1 MIITQKYHSAQDID
15 SEFIPSL
22 EELLSDCVPSFEWLR
37 EYELSAPEN
46 IHFNYYLFFGDKHNA
61 PIGFAQV
68 AIEQDR
74 RKQKSNFFS
83 FNKKKNEKIK
93 KANWLVPGSF
103 KEALVFEPRYKNMAI
118 MKASNIF
125 EEFLKREDIK
135 GQTLR
140 FGQAYSELPQNFH
153 GHLQSSTER
162 IIPDTL
168 VKNQSGYKEYLD
180 SLSAQTK
187 NEIINNWRSLH
198 TQSFILD
205 ENDIFKEI
213 FAYKNSG
220 AKIYKRLKNDDRI
233 KKYLKLNTTFYTLE
247 KEKTLIG
254 IVFLIKGTGHHYFYD
269 FISLTDEINPT
280 ILHQMA
286 IMNFYEREDSN
297 RLHLLF
303 EPKDHTY
310 FTQVG
315 FTFRKQIELAYKND

>member
-22 EELLSDCVPSFEWLR
+22 EELLSDCVPSFEWLK
-37 EYELSAPEN
+37 EHELSAAEN

-74 RKQKSNFFS
+74 RAQNIFFKN

-103 KEALVFEPRYKNMAI
+103 KEAIVFEPRYKNMAI

-125 EEFLKREDIK
+125 DEFLNRDDIN

-140 FGQAYSELPQNFH
+140 FGQAYSELPEKFH
-153 GHLQSSTER
+153 GHLQSSNEK

-168 VKNQSGYKEYLD
+168 VKNQAGYKEYLD
-180 SLSAQTK
+180 SLKTQTK
-187 NEIINNWRSLH
+187 NEIVNNWRSLH
-198 TQSFILD
+198 TRSFILD
-205 ENDIFKEI
+205 ENNIFKEI
-213 FAYKNSG
+213 FAYKNDG
-220 AKIYKRLKNDDRI
+220 AKVYKRLRNDKRI
-233 KKYLKLNTTFYTLE
+233 RKYLKLNTTFYTLE
-247 KEKTLIG
+247 KDKCLLG

-269 FISLTDEINPT
+269 FVLLSDNINPSV
-280 ILHQMA
+280 LHQMA
-286 IMNFYEREDSN
+286 IMNFYEREDSD

-303 EPKDHTY
+303 EPTDHTY

-315 FTFRKQIELAYKND
+315 FTFRKQIELFYKND

>member
-1 MIITQKYHSAQDID
+1 MIITQKYHSASDID

-22 EELLSDCVPSFEWLR
+22 EHLLSDCMPSFEWLKDH
-37 EYELSAPEN
+37 ENNSAEN

-68 AIEQDR
+68 AIEQDKK
-74 RKQKSNFFS
+74 KQPNL
-83 FNKKKNEKIK
+83 FNKFKKKQDEKIK

-103 KEALVFEPRYKNMAI
+103 QEAIVFEPRYKNMAI
-118 MKASNIF
+118 AKASNIF
-125 EEFLKREDIK
+125 EEFLERKDIK

-140 FGQAYSELPQNFH
+140 FGQAYSELPQKLH
-153 GHLQSSTER
+153 GHLKTSTER

-180 SLSAQTK
+180 SLKPQLK
-187 NEIINNWRSLH
+187 QDIVNNWRSLH
-198 TQSFILD
+198 TQGFILD
-205 ENDIFKEI
+205 EDDIFKEI
-213 FAYKNSG
+213 FAYKNNG
-220 AKIYKRLKNDDRI
+220 AKVYKSLKSDTKI

-247 KEKTLIG
+247 KNKDLLG
-254 IVFLIKGTGHHYFYD
+254 IVFLIKGVGHHYFYD
-269 FISLTDEINPT
+269 FVNLSNEMDNQ

-286 IMNFYEREDSN
+286 IMNFYEREDSD

-303 EPKDHTY
+303 APSDHSY

-315 FTFRKQIELAYKND
+315 FTFRKQIELSYKNE